1 MLGLTVLMM
10 LCIFRVWSQENQI
23 IGSKES
29 IYKVKKLKGNIQID
43 ANWNKPL
50 WRKVKPIPINNL
62 MGKTP
67 AFIPNAQ
74 AKMMYDKDNLYVIFK
89 VDDRFVKVVA
99 DKINGPVWR
108 DSAVE
113 FFFSPDTNEPLKYF
127 NLETNAGGTPLL
139 HYNGSRRGKHVEE
152 QDISEIE
159 IAHSLPKLVD
169 PEITEA
175 LEWTIEYRI
184 PIAMLRKYA
193 QITQP
198 AKGVEWRA
206 NFYKIAENT
215 SNVHF
220 MTWSVVKN
228 DKPNFH
234 LPQFFGV
241 LKFL

>member
-1 MLGLTVLMM
+1 MLWLTGLT
-10 LCIFRVWSQENQI
+10 IFSILSVSAQENRAVDL
-23 IGSKES
+23 KES
-29 IYKVKKLKGNIQID
+29 VYKVKKLKGNIQID
-43 ANWNKPL
+43 ANWNKSP
-50 WRKVKPIPINNL
+50 WRKVKPIDIRNL

-67 AFIPNAQ
+67 AFIPEAQ
-74 AKMMYDKDNLYVIFK
+74 AKMMYDNDNLYVIFK
-89 VDDRFVKVVA
+89 VNDRFIRVVA

-113 FFFSPDTNEPLKYF
+113 FFFSPDINEPLKYF

-139 HYNGSRRGKHVEE
+139 HYNGGKRGRHVEE
-152 QDISEIE
+152 QDIKEIE

-169 PEITEA
+169 PEITEPR
-175 LEWTIEYRI
+175 EWTIEYRI

-193 QITQP
+193 QVTQP

-241 LKFL
+241 LKFM

>member
-1 MLGLTVLMM
+1 MM
-10 LCIFRVWSQENQI
+10 LCILSVSAQENRALDP
-23 IGSKES
+23 KEV
-29 IYKVKKLKGNIQID
+29 IYKVKKLKGDIQID
-43 ANWNKPL
+43 ANWNKSQ
-50 WRKVKPIPINNL
+50 WRKVKPVNIRNL

-74 AKMMYDKDNLYVIFK
+74 VKMMYDKDNLYVIFK
-89 VDDRFVKVVA
+89 VHDRFIKVIA

-113 FFFSPDTNEPLKYF
+113 FFFSPDANEPLKYF

-139 HYNGSRRGKHVEE
+139 HYNGGNRGRPVEE
-152 QDISEIE
+152 QDIKAIE
-159 IAHSLPKLVD
+159 IAHSLPKIVD
-169 PEITEA
+169 PEITEPR
-175 LEWTIEYRI
+175 EWTIEYRI
-184 PIAMLRKYA
+184 PIAMLGKYA
-193 QITQP
+193 KITQP
-198 AKGVEWRA
+198 ARGVEWRA

-220 MTWSVVKN
+220 LTWSVVKN

-241 LKFL
+241 LKFM